1 MADQVYGPST
11 LLRGSRNW
19 PGEILQPEAAVSLA
33 RAANRSGYISGSDTV
48 VCLLTSHSLK
58 YHRESRDQAELETV
72 GDKVELARAIE
83 KDLTKYA

>member
-1 MADQVYGPST
+1 M
-11 LLRGSRNW
+11 
-19 PGEILQPEAAVSLA
+19 
-33 RAANRSGYISGSDTV
+33 